1 LPNSE
6 VDSIWQQFPEFARH
20 LARNLA
26 KRLYETTNVAQ
37 GFREFCDQMPDA
49 VIMTNAN
56 YTVLSWNRAAE
67 KLYGRSWPQMRGKS
81 IEDIYD
87 NQASFK
93 QFIAELSSTK
103 AIREKTLKIN
113 HPDKEWFFVS
123 TSTTVLKDPND
134 NIQGYLFLGRDVTS
148 LQKLEKKQHHVRKWL
163 LPLLIGLTILTGG
176 LYWRQLTISPQT
188 SFLST
193 NTLNYEHIIGRLVRD
208 SATLELALR
217 PALESSAPQTAR
229 MVLTD
234 YFADFHPELVG
245 ITGVLVMDTKEKILS
260 GYLISHPDNRELS
273 GQMYQGT
280 QFSENVTKGNK
291 GMNIFM
297 VSRQESAGGQ
307 GVEIVVTLK
316 KQPAQLAF
324 RLDMGFI
331 KDKYGGDINEL
342 AEAINQQNSG
352 RQTTTPSPREND
364 I

>member
-1 LPNSE
+1 
-6 VDSIWQQFPEFARH
+6 
-20 LARNLA
+20 
-26 KRLYETTNVAQ
+26 
-37 GFREFCDQMPDA
+37 MPDA

-93 QFIAELSSTK
+93 QFIAELSSTE

-193 NTLNYEHIIGRLVRD
+193 NTLKYEHIIGRLVRD

-217 PALESSAPQTAR
+217 PALESSDPQTAR
-229 MVLTD
+229 MVLT
-234 YFADFHPELVG
+234 
-245 ITGVLVMDTKEKILS
+245 GVLVMDGKEKILS
-260 GYLISHPDNRELS
+260 GYLLSHPDNRELS

-307 GVEIVVTLK
+307 GVEVVVALK
-316 KQPAQLAF
+316 KHPAQLAF

-342 AEAINQQNSG
+342 AEAINQQNSS